1 MEVLSDDY
9 TGNDYTGNDYTDTES
24 DDDYDY
30 DSEAKSGSGSEH
42 EFRSEFEPAD
52 SNNKGSE
59 EEQFKNSHIE
69 ADPELEDESWM
80 DNELLSSLFSS
91 LRESSVLVAESESN
105 GGLFFCME
113 LVNLKKFCEQ
123 TYPGSEYRIF
133 WEAIARFRLSK
144 TFKYWCCFSCSEIF
158 EYWESFMAHMDFK
171 HQLCISD
178 SEYWLVPASSQDM
191 VNNELEKGQPCVLE
205 ETETR
210 KAWLNWCNYCCK
222 KRFAVWS
229 SENFLMDEPVF
240 EESIHLD
247 NRCKYFLVDAKMQF
261 PNKDQHQSDDHSLFM
276 NIMEDIED
284 KYNQLRMYFKIKQQ
298 LLRECEIIY
307 FENDPEDL
315 DLNNKDNPE
324 DFNKTFK
331 DMKIM
336 ISHFKFCPEVRHL
349 L

>member
-1 MEVLSDDY
+1 MICFLQKCPAEEEVLSDDY
-9 TGNDYTGNDYTDTES
+9 IDTES

-80 DNELLSSLFSS
+80 DNELLSILSSS
-91 LRESSVLVAESESN
+91 LRERSVLVAKSESN
-105 GGLFFCME
+105 GGLFVCMG
-113 LVNLKKFCEQ
+113 LVDLKKFCEQ
-123 TYPGSEYRIF
+123 TYPDSEYRIF
-133 WEAIARFRLSK
+133 WEGIARFRLSK

-158 EYWESFMAHMDFK
+158 VYRESFMTHMDFK

-178 SEYWLVPASSQDM
+178 SEYCLVPASSQDM
-191 VNNELEKGQPCVLE
+191 VKNELEKGQLCVLE

-210 KAWLNWCNYCCK
+210 KAWLKWCSYCCK
-222 KRFAVWS
+222 KRFPVWS
-229 SENFLMDEPVF
+229 SEKILMDEPVF

-261 PNKDQHQSDDHSLFM
+261 PNEELHQRDYHLLFM
-276 NIMEDIED
+276 NIMEEVED
-284 KYNQLRMYFKIKQQ
+284 RYNQLRMCFKIKQQ
-298 LLRECEIIY
+298 LLTKCEIIY
-307 FENDPEDL
+307 SEDDPED
-315 DLNNKDNPE
+315 
-324 DFNKTFK
+324 
-331 DMKIM
+331 
-336 ISHFKFCPEVRHL
+336 PEVRL
-349 L
+349 LL